1 MFYEGLI
8 CCFQLKICYLADT
21 GRFLPHMKA
30 GLAVFQL
37 TTITIS
43 VYYSGQFCL
52 VFLLTVIMV
61 NYGSLSYRFVAAVY
75 II

>member
-1 MFYEGLI
+1 
-8 CCFQLKICYLADT
+8 
-21 GRFLPHMKA
+21 MKA